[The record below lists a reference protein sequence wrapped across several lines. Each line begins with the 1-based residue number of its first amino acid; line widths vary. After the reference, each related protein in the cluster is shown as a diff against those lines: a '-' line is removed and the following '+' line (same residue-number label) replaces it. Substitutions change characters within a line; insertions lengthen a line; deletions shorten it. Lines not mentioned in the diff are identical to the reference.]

1 MDEVVTE
8 TARLFLDMAER
19 IGRMAEGD
27 FAGAIL
33 VVPPDGEP
41 VEMLV
46 VDPKRNAGHFWMAA
60 KSRVDAAFAEF
71 TAKSREQQMGVY
83 GRR

>member
-1 MDEVVTE
+1 MTDKGQ
-8 TARLFLDMAER
+8 LFREMAER
-19 IGRMAEGD
+19 IGRIADQD

-33 VVPPDGEP
+33 VVPPEGEP

-46 VDPKRNAGHFWMAA
+46 VDPKQNSGHFWMAA
-60 KSRVDAAFAEF
+60 KSRVDAAFAEH
-71 TAKSREQQMGVY
+71 TEQARMQQMGAF